1 MINKKQVVTIVQAHS
16 FTADDLSQYFQNTL
30 SLQINKQTKLSESAY
45 DFYLESLTQDQNQE
59 LRKKCYLEKIDICI
73 QSEEGREKKI
83 LLSDMDATIIE
94 NETLDDLVKISGVEA
109 DIDETSKLAMEG
121 KIDIRTTLNTRV
133 NYLKGKP
140 KSLIDQAL
148 AKIKFHPGSKV
159 LVKTLNQ
166 KGFVTSLVTGG
177 FAPISTFVG
186 EQLGFQ
192 NIISNEFEFKEDC
205 FTGEYVP
212 ITAGKN
218 SKLNYLNK
226 LTEEKNI
233 SKAQVVAIGDGAND
247 LGMLTNAGLGVGYQA
262 HQIVKEKVENQIFFN
277 NLATLLYYL
286 GVKKEEFCLK

>member
-1 MINKKQVVTIVQAHS
+1 MTNKDQVVTLVHS
-16 FTADDLSQYFQNTL
+16 NSLAINDLSKYFQNTL
-30 SLQINKQTKLSESAY
+30 SITINKAIKLSECAY
-45 DFYLESLTQDQNQE
+45 DLYLESITPEQNQE

-73 QSEEGREKKI
+73 QFIDDREKKI

-94 NETLDDLVKISGVEA
+94 NETLDDLVKLSGVETN
-109 DIDETSKLAMEG
+109 IDETSKLAMEG
-121 KIDIRTTLNTRV
+121 KIDIKTTLSTRV
-133 NYLKGKP
+133 NYLKGKS

-148 AKIKFHPGSKV
+148 AGIKFHSGSKV

-192 NIISNEFEFKEDC
+192 NIISNEFEFKDDC

-226 LTEEKNI
+226 LTEEKGI
-233 SKAQVVAIGDGAND
+233 SKSQVVAIGDGAND
-247 LGMLTNAGLGVGYQA
+247 LGMLINSGLGVGYHA
-262 HQIVKEKVENQIFFN
+262 HQIVKDSVENQILFN
-277 NLATLLYYL
+277 DLTTLLYYL
-286 GVKKEEFCLK
+286 GISKQEFDLS

>member
-1 MINKKQVVTIVQAHS
+1 MTNKDQVVTLVHS
-16 FTADDLSQYFQNTL
+16 NSLAIDDLSKYFQNTL
-30 SLQINKQTKLSESAY
+30 SITINKVIKLSECAY
-45 DFYLESLTQDQNQE
+45 DLYLESITPEQNQE

-73 QSEEGREKKI
+73 QFIDDREKKI

-94 NETLDDLVKISGVEA
+94 NETLDDLVKLSGVETN
-109 DIDETSKLAMEG
+109 IDETSKLAMEG
-121 KIDIRTTLNTRV
+121 KIDIKTTLNTRL

-140 KSLIDQAL
+140 KILINQVL
-148 AKIKFHPGSKV
+148 TGIKFHPGSEV

-186 EQLGFQ
+186 DRLGFQ
-192 NIISNEFEFKEDC
+192 NVISNEFEFKDDC
-205 FTGEYVP
+205 FTGEYAP

-233 SKAQVVAIGDGAND
+233 SKSQVVAIGDGAND
-247 LGMLTNAGLGVGYQA
+247 LGMLVNSGLGVGYHA
-262 HQIVKEKVENQIFFN
+262 HQIVKDSVENQILFN
-277 NLATLLYYL
+277 DLTTLLYYL
-286 GVKKEEFCLK
+286 GISKNEFDLN

>member
-1 MINKKQVVTIVQAHS
+1 MINKDQVVTLVHS
-16 FTADDLSQYFQNTL
+16 NSLAINGLSKYFQNTL
-30 SLQINKQTKLSESAY
+30 SVTINKVIKLSECAY
-45 DFYLESLTQDQNQE
+45 DLYLESITPEQNQE

-73 QSEEGREKKI
+73 QFINGRERKI

-94 NETLDDLVKISGVEA
+94 NETLDDLVKLSGVETN
-109 DIDETSKLAMEG
+109 IDETSKLAMEG
-121 KIDIRTTLNTRV
+121 KIDIKTTLSTRV
-133 NYLKGKP
+133 NYLKGKS

-148 AKIKFHPGSKV
+148 AGIKFHSGSKV

-192 NIISNEFEFKEDC
+192 NIISNEFEFKDDC

-226 LTEEKNI
+226 LTEEKGI
-233 SKAQVVAIGDGAND
+233 SKSQVVAIGDGAND
-247 LGMLTNAGLGVGYQA
+247 LGMLINSGLGVGYHA
-262 HQIVKEKVENQIFFN
+262 HQIVKDSVENQILFN
-277 NLATLLYYL
+277 DLTTLLYYL
-286 GVKKEEFCLK
+286 GISKQEFDLS

>member
-1 MINKKQVVTIVQAHS
+1 MINKDQVVTLVHS
-16 FTADDLSQYFQNTL
+16 NSLAIEGLSKYFQSTL
-30 SLQINKQTKLSESAY
+30 SVTISKVIKLSECAY
-45 DFYLESLTQDQNQE
+45 DLYLESITPEQSQE

-73 QSEEGREKKI
+73 QPIIAREKKI

-94 NETLDDLVKISGVEA
+94 NETLDDLVKLSGVETNV
-109 DIDETSKLAMEG
+109 DETSKLAMEG
-121 KIDIRTTLNTRV
+121 KIDIETTLNTRL
-133 NYLKGKP
+133 NHLKGKP

-148 AKIKFHPGSKV
+148 ARIKFHPGSEV

-166 KGFVTSLVTGG
+166 KGFITSLVTGG

-186 EQLGFQ
+186 DRLGFQ
-192 NIISNEFEFKEDC
+192 NIISNEFKFKDDC

-233 SKAQVVAIGDGAND
+233 SKSQVFAIGDGAND
-247 LGMLTNAGLGVGYQA
+247 LGMLTNAGLGVGYHA
-262 HQIVKEKVENQIFFN
+262 HEIVQKKVENQIFFN
-277 NLATLLYYL
+277 DLTTAIYYL
-286 GVKKEEFCLK
+286 GFEKREFVL

>member
-1 MINKKQVVTIVQAHS
+1 MTNKDQVVTLVHS
-16 FTADDLSQYFQNTL
+16 NSLAIDDLSKYFQNSL
-30 SLQINKQTKLSESAY
+30 SITINKAIKLSECAY
-45 DFYLESLTQDQNQE
+45 DLYLESITPEQNQE

-73 QSEEGREKKI
+73 QFINGRERKI

-94 NETLDDLVKISGVEA
+94 NETLDDLVKLSGVETN
-109 DIDETSKLAMEG
+109 IDETSKLAMEG
-121 KIDIRTTLNTRV
+121 KIDIKTTLNTRL

-140 KSLIDQAL
+140 KILINQVL
-148 AKIKFHPGSKV
+148 TGIKFHPGSEV

-186 EQLGFQ
+186 DRLGFQ
-192 NIISNEFEFKEDC
+192 NVISNEFEFKDDC
-205 FTGEYVP
+205 FTGKYVP

-233 SKAQVVAIGDGAND
+233 SKSQVVAIGDGAND
-247 LGMLTNAGLGVGYQA
+247 LGMLVNSGLGVGYHA
-262 HQIVKEKVENQIFFN
+262 HQIVKDSVENQILFN
-277 NLATLLYYL
+277 DLTTLLYYL
-286 GVKKEEFCLK
+286 GISKNEFDLN

>member
-1 MINKKQVVTIVQAHS
+1 MINKDQVVTLVHS
-16 FTADDLSQYFQNTL
+16 NSLAIDDLSKYFQNTL
-30 SLQINKQTKLSESAY
+30 SITINKAIKLSECAY
-45 DFYLESLTQDQNQE
+45 DLYLESITPEQNQE

-73 QSEEGREKKI
+73 QLIDGREKKI

-109 DIDETSKLAMEG
+109 NIDETSKLAMEG
-121 KIDIRTTLNTRV
+121 KIDIKTTLSTRV

-148 AKIKFHPGSKV
+148 EGIKFHSGSKV

-166 KGFVTSLVTGG
+166 KGYVTSLVTGG

-186 EQLGFQ
+186 EKLGFQ
-192 NIISNEFEFKEDC
+192 NVISNEFEFKDDC

-212 ITAGKN
+212 ITAGNN

-226 LTEEKNI
+226 LTKEKNI
-233 SKAQVVAIGDGAND
+233 SKSKVVAIGDGAND
-247 LGMLTNAGLGVGYQA
+247 LGMLTNAGLGVGYHA
-262 HQIVKEKVENQIFFN
+262 HEIVQKKVENQIFFN
-277 NLATLLYYL
+277 DLTAVLYYL
-286 GVKKEEFCLK
+286 GFEKREFVL

>member
-1 MINKKQVVTIVQAHS
+1 MTNKDQVVTLVHS
-16 FTADDLSQYFQNTL
+16 NSLAINDLSKYFQNTL
-30 SLQINKQTKLSESAY
+30 SITINKAIKLSECAY
-45 DFYLESLTQDQNQE
+45 DLYLESITPEQNQE

-73 QSEEGREKKI
+73 QFINGRERKI

-94 NETLDDLVKISGVEA
+94 NETLDDLVKLSGVETN
-109 DIDETSKLAMEG
+109 IDETSKLAMEG
-121 KIDIRTTLNTRV
+121 KIDIKTTLSTRV
-133 NYLKGKP
+133 NYLKGKS

-148 AKIKFHPGSKV
+148 AGIKFHSGSKV

-192 NIISNEFEFKEDC
+192 NIISNEFEFKDDC

-226 LTEEKNI
+226 LTEEKGI
-233 SKAQVVAIGDGAND
+233 SKSQVVAIGDGAND
-247 LGMLTNAGLGVGYQA
+247 LGMLINSGLGVGYHA
-262 HQIVKEKVENQIFFN
+262 HQIVKDSVENQILFN
-277 NLATLLYYL
+277 DLTTLLYYL
-286 GVKKEEFCLK
+286 GISKQEFDLS

>member
-1 MINKKQVVTIVQAHS
+1 MTNKDQVVTLVHS
-16 FTADDLSQYFQNTL
+16 NSLAIDDLSKYFQNSL
-30 SLQINKQTKLSESAY
+30 SITINKAIKLSECAY
-45 DFYLESLTQDQNQE
+45 DLYLESITPEQNQE

-73 QSEEGREKKI
+73 QFIDDREKKI

-94 NETLDDLVKISGVEA
+94 NETLDDLVKLSGVETN
-109 DIDETSKLAMEG
+109 IDETSKLAMEG
-121 KIDIRTTLNTRV
+121 KIDIKTTLNTRL

-140 KSLIDQAL
+140 KILINQVL
-148 AKIKFHPGSKV
+148 TGIKFHPGSEV

-186 EQLGFQ
+186 DRLGFQ
-192 NIISNEFEFKEDC
+192 NVISNEFEFKDDC
-205 FTGEYVP
+205 FTGEYAP

-233 SKAQVVAIGDGAND
+233 SKSQVVAIGDGAND
-247 LGMLTNAGLGVGYQA
+247 LGMLVNSGLGVGYHA
-262 HQIVKEKVENQIFFN
+262 HQIVKDSVENQILFN
-277 NLATLLYYL
+277 DLTTLLYYL
-286 GVKKEEFCLK
+286 GISKNEFDLN